1 MEDHDVSVVA
11 VYVPAPSKRNFQI
24 GLRESIWGWKR
35 DTAEKADTPRV
46 LAALRPGDYVL
57 FGHRGP
63 NARVPAGDWAGA
75 VLREL
80 AVAQVTGTV
89 YPDQSEIW
97 PDDTYPVRIPLDVLD
112 LESTVAGA
120 QLGAAAMEAF
130 RLSANKQ
137 GAPVPVTDPEV
148 MTRLIDSIEHQP
160 QSPEEAATEQPTLP
174 IPWHGPTPVPSR
186 DRYLDLGDNLDRAVV
201 TFARREQARL
211 RREKFN
217 GASSI
222 RCDLCGRTL
231 PSGLVRAAHVRKRS
245 RCNLEQRSHLANL
258 MAACLLGCDALF
270 EDGFIRVS
278 PEGIVEVSYKGAASA
293 DLLTVAKTLEGR
305 RCTAHTPESAEYF
318 DWHRSNSAAPPA
330 AAPAL
335 TGRAALVL

>member
-1 MEDHDVSVVA
+1 MSVVA

-35 DTAEKADTPRV
+35 DTAEKADTPEV
-46 LAALRPGDYVL
+46 LTALKPGDYIL

-63 NARVPAGDWAGA
+63 NARVPAGIWAGA

-89 YPDQSEIW
+89 YPDESEVW
-97 PDDTYPVRIPLDVLD
+97 PDDTYPVRVPLEVLD
-112 LESTVAGA
+112 LESAVTGP
-120 QLGAAAMEAF
+120 QLGDAAMEAF

-137 GAPVPVTDPEV
+137 GAPVPVADPEV
-148 MTRLIDSIEHQP
+148 MTRLVDSTEHQAD
-160 QSPEEAATEQPTLP
+160 SPEGTSAEPVASP
-174 IPWHGPTPVPSR
+174 IPWHGPGSGQSQ
-186 DRYLDLGDNLDRAVV
+186 DRYLDLGGNLDRPVL

-217 GASSI
+217 GATSI

-231 PSGLVRAAHVRKRS
+231 PAGLVRAAHVRKRS

-278 PEGIVEVSYKGAASA
+278 ADGIVEVSQKGAASA
-293 DLLTVAKTLEGR
+293 DLLTAAKALEGR
-305 RCTAHTPESAEYF
+305 HCTAHTPESEGYF
-318 DWHRSNSAAPPA
+318 DWHRNNSAVLPPTEPVSSA
-330 AAPAL
+330 
-335 TGRAALVL
+335 V